1 MVIEMKDNPYIQ
13 KIIKSIAEHCN
24 ELIRIYLISNK
35 INTYGELTSFKLA
48 LVVDNKIESVSE
60 LECKLYLNIDCDLP
74 FDLVIYREEEF
85 DNLKNEI
92 GTFAWKINNSGTVL
106 YG

>member
-1 MVIEMKDNPYIQ
+1 MKDNPYIR
-13 KIIKSIAEHCN
+13 KIVDTIASHCD

-35 INTYGELTSFKLA
+35 INTEGELTSFKIA
-48 LVVDNKIESVSE
+48 LVVDNSITSVSE
-60 LECKLYLNIDCDLP
+60 LECKLYLNIDSELP
-74 FDLVIYREEEF
+74 FDIVIYREEEF
-85 DNLKNEI
+85 EELKNEI